1 MANLKNADWPL
12 LAVRSLIDGI
22 SLKLGSR
29 ISRSITRKQWIL
41 VKTMRYAPI
50 SSSGEE
56 VSIIGNRSHSNN
68 VSLGNSR
75 FPRVLLKVR
84 HTYDED
90 PPVFHCEG
98 LALRRFPRSHCP
110 TGGKSR
116 VASYSVAHVASF
128 KELHPLMT
136 PSGSLGRLGWH
147 VIDHQAQDQ
156 TGTMT
161 WHACSGHDR
170 TGNGL

>member
-90 PPVFHCEG
+90 PPCFIVKDKHNDDF
-98 LALRRFPRSHCP
+98 LDP
-110 TGGKSR
+110 TARLVGKPR